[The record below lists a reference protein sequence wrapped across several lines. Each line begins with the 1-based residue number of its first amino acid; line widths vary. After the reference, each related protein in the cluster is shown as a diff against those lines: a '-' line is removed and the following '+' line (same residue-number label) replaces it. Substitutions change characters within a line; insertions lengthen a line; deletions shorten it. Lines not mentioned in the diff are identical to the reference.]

1 MTNKILTHISLA
13 IGVKLPGRIESPAL
27 ERVKSQNKIA
37 PKFGRLVATK
47 VNEKFKQGVSFQVRR
62 QWKQVNEQSKVGSHR
77 NTMGVYSYAKDTH
90 FRTHHPPLDSFEK
103 NFYCNDTQN
112 YQQSP
117 VENLSGLNKGPP
129 QQNLDGFQNNEYNN
143 HPFGPNQGVL
153 PLNPMWL
160 QNNEYNNHPFGLNQ
174 GILPLNPMWLQNNLP
189 LVSPQNFGNSAA
201 YANGSVPHNNVF
213 ENVPDILNV
222 QGFQPNHE
230 TDYHTDYV
238 NPGPGFFA
246 FDSEPSDFNFHFNG
260 QQMPQPPFGRGHSSG
275 RGRRGRTRSPERRG
289 RGGRGGITN
298 PYSFI

>member
-37 PKFGRLVATK
+37 PKFGRLLVTRVK
-47 VNEKFKQGVSFQVRR
+47 EKFKQDVSFQVRR

-160 QNNEYNNHPFGLNQ
+160 QNN
-174 GILPLNPMWLQNNLP
+174 LP

-246 FDSEPSDFNFHFNG
+246 FDSESSDFNFASHRV
-260 QQMPQPPFGRGHSSG
+260 P
-275 RGRRGRTRSPERRG
+275 
-289 RGGRGGITN
+289 I
-298 PYSFI
+298 IL